1 VTAPDVTAGDALRE
15 AIRHALACRIGPKAF
30 TCTADLL
37 ALPELR
43 ALIAERDELRGAV
56 TRVRELE
63 QAMTATNAPGPV
75 ISALR
80 RALDGP
86 TPSDGTEN
94 ALSRPRIDAQGVTGV
109 SGSTRD
115 DETVGDE

>member
-1 VTAPDVTAGDALRE
+1 VTASDVTAGDALRE

-43 ALIAERDELRGAV
+43 ALLAERDELRGVVA
-56 TRVRELE
+56 RVRELADE
-63 QAMTATNAPGPV
+63 WASFGSRYTLTAGLA
-75 ISALR
+75 SEELR

-86 TPSDGTEN
+86 TS
-94 ALSRPRIDAQGVTGV
+94 
-109 SGSTRD
+109 
-115 DETVGDE
+115 